1 MIGIW
6 DNSYSKLQILWHLKK
21 KVKPQKEIVK
31 EIFLK
36 ADRYSAL
43 FAIIIAFAEVRELS
57 MKEVLAHPPGPLP
70 WSLAAPHGSLK
81 ATPYKKMFWQ
91 LKISYIGD
99 ILKAKEWS
107 VILAISLPNLY
118 M

>member
-1 MIGIW
+1 
-6 DNSYSKLQILWHLKK
+6 
-21 KVKPQKEIVK
+21 
-31 EIFLK
+31 
-36 ADRYSAL
+36 
-43 FAIIIAFAEVRELS
+43 

-99 ILKAKEWS
+99 ILKAKG
-107 VILAISLPNLY
+107 
-118 M
+118 